1 MAQLR
6 SKAGFVTHND
16 GCAHN
21 ARFYFGA
28 DEDEPPNR
36 GELDPERHTTWVEA
50 DGTVG
55 IRRGTAVSI
64 GASAAY
70 SANYDSLD
78 WGFQSA
84 QSQNNDRETYN

>member
-1 MAQLR
+1 MAELR

-16 GCAHN
+16 GCAHH

-28 DEDEPPNR
+28 DEEDPPDR
-36 GELDPERHTTWVEA
+36 TKLDPDSYTTWVEQ

-64 GASAAY
+64 GATAAY
-70 SANYDSLD
+70 SANYDKQD
-78 WGFQSA
+78 WG
-84 QSQNNDRETYN
+84 N